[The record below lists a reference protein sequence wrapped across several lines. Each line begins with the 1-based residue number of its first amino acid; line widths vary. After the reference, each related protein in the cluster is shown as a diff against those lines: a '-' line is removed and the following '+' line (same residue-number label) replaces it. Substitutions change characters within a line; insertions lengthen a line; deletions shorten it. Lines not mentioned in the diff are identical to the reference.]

1 MCIRPFHRGH
11 EKFVTTG
18 NEEKRAESEAT
29 FRNANEHI
37 RATERELAPPLDRV
51 PYLRESDDV
60 GRALDP
66 RRENA

>member
-1 MCIRPFHRGH
+1 MCIRLFQRGH
-11 EKFVTTG
+11 EEFVTTG
-18 NEEKRAESEAT
+18 NEEKRAENEAA

-51 PYLRESDDV
+51 PYLCECDDV

-66 RRENA
+66 SREDA